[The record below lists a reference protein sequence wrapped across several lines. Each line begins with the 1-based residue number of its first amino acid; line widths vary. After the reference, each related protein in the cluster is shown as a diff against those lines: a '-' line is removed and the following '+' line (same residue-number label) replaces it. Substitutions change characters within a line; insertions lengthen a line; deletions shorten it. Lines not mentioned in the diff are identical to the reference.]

1 MLADAWKDVIASG
14 RRRVVLV
21 SGEAGIGKTTLC
33 SVFAAET
40 HREAVVL
47 YGRCDEEPAIPYQP
61 WREVLTGLGRG
72 APDVVAGR
80 REALAPLLGGT
91 GAVDLE
97 SDSARFAVYGAV
109 VDVLD
114 AVAAGGRP
122 ALVVLDDL
130 HWADVQ
136 TLALTR
142 HLVERA
148 LTTPVLVIGTFR
160 DSDVDASHPLT
171 ALLAAT
177 HREPGITRLGLRGLD
192 DGEVLD
198 LLEAAAGHEMDRDGL
213 ALRDAL
219 RAETE
224 GNPFFVTEIL
234 RDLAETGAIS
244 KRDDGRWRTPARLHA
259 RGLPVSVREVVV
271 RRVER
276 LGAGTR
282 TALDTA
288 SILGRDFELDLL
300 SELLGEDPARTFER
314 LAPAVDN
321 ALVTDAAGRFAFTHA
336 IVARTL
342 YEELSP
348 TARALAHQAVGEA
361 LERRD
366 DGDPGEQA
374 GEIAHHW
381 THALAPQNRVKASY
395 YAQRAGDYALA
406 HLAPD
411 EAVTWYAKALELL
424 PADDLT
430 QRCEVLVGLGTAQRA
445 PPRAR

>member
-1 MLADAWKDVIASG
+1 M
-14 RRRVVLV
+14 LV

-160 DSDVDASHPLT
+160 DSDVDAPI
-171 ALLAAT
+171 
-177 HREPGITRLGLRGLD
+177 R
-192 DGEVLD
+192 
-198 LLEAAAGHEMDRDGL
+198 
-213 ALRDAL
+213 
-219 RAETE
+219 
-224 GNPFFVTEIL
+224 
-234 RDLAETGAIS
+234 
-244 KRDDGRWRTPARLHA
+244 
-259 RGLPVSVREVVV
+259 
-271 RRVER
+271 
-276 LGAGTR
+276 
-282 TALDTA
+282 
-288 SILGRDFELDLL
+288 
-300 SELLGEDPARTFER
+300 
-314 LAPAVDN
+314 
-321 ALVTDAAGRFAFTHA
+321 
-336 IVARTL
+336 
-342 YEELSP
+342 
-348 TARALAHQAVGEA
+348 
-361 LERRD
+361 
-366 DGDPGEQA
+366 
-374 GEIAHHW
+374 
-381 THALAPQNRVKASY
+381 
-395 YAQRAGDYALA
+395 
-406 HLAPD
+406 
-411 EAVTWYAKALELL
+411 
-424 PADDLT
+424 
-430 QRCEVLVGLGTAQRA
+430 
-445 PPRAR
+445 